1 MYYDKLKLRF
11 CGVFCFFG
19 VLGGGRMKQVLNRI
33 LFFILVSTFVCLETS
48 TQSVA
53 TDFSDFELVSY
64 QVDENYPPLT
74 YTKNMRLYGF
84 DPDFTNLIFNRAEYG
99 VTMSSGNW
107 TDIYDS
113 LVKGNIDIAG
123 IIAITDKRKKEVLFT
138 NPLFESSVSV
148 YTRENYEKI
157 QLEDLKDLKVG
168 VGKGYYTEALLK
180 DELGI
185 MDAVTYIDLKVAI
198 QDLLEG
204 NIDAIFEDQW
214 LMDNLLREDKNHGV
228 IIPQLTK
235 LYPLPHAYA
244 VSKDRPELVFYMNYR
259 IDELKKQGIF
269 EELYLKYFYQHSD
282 YYYEKIKVQIFYTVI
297 AILSVLVLALVTLK
311 QYIQLLKRK
320 IASNYKQ
327 IEESNDTLQSQNEEI
342 QAQYDEI
349 QSQYQEIEE
358 HKEEIEKS
366 EERYRMVFDITNDGI
381 WDFDLTS
388 DSFTLTLEWADRL
401 GFPSSVIENFSVHWM
416 ELIHLKDQSILL
428 EQLLERFQTVRDSWI
443 KDIEFLDRNKNS
455 FWVHVRAKLIRN
467 YEGKIIRLVG
477 SFSDISQHKE
487 YEEKIYN
494 LAYFDYLTNIP
505 NRVKLKEKLEEMLQE
520 MKQKA
525 SMAALFYVDLDNF
538 KHINDTL
545 GHGYGD
551 LLLKEIAKVFQQLM
565 KPGCSVFRVGG
576 DEFIVLCENMK
587 NHQQIR
593 ELADCLLEELR
604 KEWRI
609 NEVETFVSV
618 SVGITVIPEDGVD
631 YHDILKNADAAMYV
645 AKEEGKGRYKF
656 FHEDMLRKVKARSEM
671 ENSIRKAIEKNEFHI
686 FYQPYYDIKKEKII
700 GMEALLRWKYKKKEM
715 IPPSIFIPI
724 AEETGQIREIGS
736 WVLKEACKQNKKW
749 QEMGYKKIPV
759 SVNVS
764 EIQMEDVDFPDL
776 IIEALHESELLP
788 KYLHIEVT
796 ESCVIKSLE
805 KAIELQRI
813 IRNMGIEIY
822 LDDFGTGYSS
832 LNNLQLLPISTVKID
847 KSFIDQILRRDE
859 NSLILE
865 EIISIAHKLKMNVI
879 AEGVEEEQQKEYL
892 KSKSCDYIQGYYYSK
907 PLPKEEME
915 KLLQLEERVNLT

>member
-1 MYYDKLKLRF
+1 
-11 CGVFCFFG
+11 
-19 VLGGGRMKQVLNRI
+19 MKQVLNRI
-33 LFFILVSTFVCLETS
+33 HFFFLVSTFIFIEAS

-53 TDFSDFELVSY
+53 NDFSDYEMVSY
-64 QVDENYPPLT
+64 RVDENYPPLT

-84 DPDFTNLIFNRAEYG
+84 DPDFTNLIFNQMDYKIE
-99 VTMSSGNW
+99 MSSGNW
-107 TDIYDS
+107 TEIYES
-113 LVKGNIDIAG
+113 LVEGNIDIAG

-138 NPLFESSVSV
+138 NPLFDSGVSV

-157 QLEDLKDLKVG
+157 QLEDLKNLKVG
-168 VGKGYYTEALLK
+168 VGKGYYTETLLK
-180 DELGI
+180 EELDI
-185 MDAVTYIDLKVAI
+185 MDAVTYVNLELAI

-204 NIDAIFEDQW
+204 KIDVIFEDQW
-214 LMDNLLREDKNHGV
+214 LMDSLLREDKNNGV
-228 IIPQLTK
+228 IIPQLTN
-235 LYPLPHAYA
+235 LYSLPHGYA
-244 VSKDRPELVFYMNYR
+244 VSKNRPELVFYMNYR

-327 IEESNDTLQSQNEEI
+327 IEEANDTLQSQNEEI
-342 QAQYDEI
+342 QAQYEEI

-358 HKEEIEKS
+358 HKEEMEKS
-366 EERYRMVFDITNDGI
+366 EERYRMVFNITNDGI
-381 WDFDLTS
+381 WDFDLSS
-388 DSFTLTLEWADRL
+388 DCFTLTAEWAERL
-401 GFPSSVIENFSVHWM
+401 NFPASVIENFSEHWM
-416 ELIHLKDQSILL
+416 ELIHLKEQSILL
-428 EQLLERFQTVRDSWI
+428 EQLLERFQTVDDSWI
-443 KDIEFLDRNKNS
+443 KDIEFLDRNKKS
-455 FWVHVRAKLIRN
+455 FWVHVKVKIIRN
-467 YEGKIIRLVG
+467 YEGEIIRLVG

-505 NRVKLKEKLEEMLQE
+505 NRVKLREKLEEVLQE
-520 MKQKA
+520 MKEREF
-525 SMAALFYVDLDNF
+525 MAALFYVDLDNF

-604 KEWRI
+604 KEWKI

-656 FHEDMLRKVKARSEM
+656 FHEDMLRKVKVRSEM
-671 ENSIRKAIEKNEFHI
+671 ENSIRKAIEKNEFQI
-686 FYQPYYDIKKEKII
+686 FYQPYYDIKNEKII
-700 GMEALLRWKYKKKEM
+700 GMEALLRWKYKKNEM
-715 IPPSIFIPI
+715 IPPSVFIPI
-724 AEETGQIREIGS
+724 AEETGQIREIGA

-749 QEMGYKKIPV
+749 QDMGYKKIPV

-776 IIEALHESELLP
+776 IIETLHESELLP

-879 AEGVEEEQQKEYL
+879 AEGVEEEQQMEYL